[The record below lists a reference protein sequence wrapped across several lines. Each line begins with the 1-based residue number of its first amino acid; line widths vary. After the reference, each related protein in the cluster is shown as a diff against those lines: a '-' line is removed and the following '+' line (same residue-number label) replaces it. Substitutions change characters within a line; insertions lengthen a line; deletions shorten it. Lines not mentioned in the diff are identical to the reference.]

1 MMSAKTVTTETPAA
15 QAGVTINLTSAPGA
29 AGPAGTTGPAGP
41 TEFQSV
47 LAGAAPELTFVDTLP
62 TQPLAQLLAG
72 KQQQAARAA
81 ALATASAGAP
91 AATQVKP
98 PVVTDILKL
107 LTDTATL
114 LPAASDTS
122 LQTDADTAAVR
133 EETGDDS
140 EDILR
145 DWLDAM
151 VPFGVFA
158 PQAGGKSG
166 ETAADS
172 AGFGGPGGHAQ
183 RQAPLSASLL
193 PQAGIPER
201 EAMDAAASA
210 SAAVAAA
217 ATVPLIGRSV
227 EMMAA
232 NSQVAAAV
240 VALTTRGDAEG
251 DKPSAD
257 GWMSALGDLGAKRG
271 ADVAPDRA
279 IAVNTP
285 VHDSRWADAIAH
297 RLVMMAREGESVA
310 QLKLV
315 PVDLGPLD
323 IQITVKDSEAT
334 VHFGAAH
341 SETRAALEA
350 SLPKLRELL
359 SAQGLQLANASV
371 SQQSGGKN
379 QPERSSG
386 PAAIGAVAE
395 DAEISPAKAISTSLL
410 DIYA

>member
-1 MMSAKTVTTETPAA
+1 MMSAKTVTAETPAT
-15 QAGVTINLTSAPGA
+15 QPGVTINLTSAPG
-29 AGPAGTTGPAGP
+29 TTGGTGP

-47 LAGAAPELTFVDTLP
+47 LAGAAPELPFVDTLP
-62 TQPLAQLLAG
+62 TQPLAQVLAG
-72 KQQQAARAA
+72 KQQQATRAA
-81 ALATASAGAP
+81 ALAAASAGAQAQGQGKQP
-91 AATQVKP
+91 A
-98 PVVTDILKL
+98 VTDILKL
-107 LTDTATL
+107 LTDTATVV
-114 LPAASDTS
+114 PAA
-122 LQTDADTAAVR
+122 DASKEMGADKAVSVR
-133 EETGDDS
+133 EENAEDS
-140 EDILR
+140 DDILR

-158 PQAGGKSG
+158 PQAGGNPGKT
-166 ETAADS
+166 EDS
-172 AGFGGPGGHAQ
+172 AGFAGAGGHSS

-210 SAAVAAA
+210 SAN
-217 ATVPLIGRSV
+217 VPLIGRSV
-227 EMMAA
+227 ETLAA
-232 NSQVAAAV
+232 NAQVTAAV
-240 VALTTRGDAEG
+240 VALTTRGEAEG

-257 GWMSALGDLGAKRG
+257 GWMSALGDLAAKRG
-271 ADVAPDRA
+271 ADVTPERA
-279 IAVNTP
+279 LTLNTP
-285 VHDSRWADAIAH
+285 VQDSRWADAIAH

-323 IQITVKDSEAT
+323 IQITVKDSEAS

-350 SLPKLRELL
+350 SLPRLRELL
-359 SAQGLQLANASV
+359 SAQGLQLTNASV

-379 QPERSSG
+379 QSERSSG
-386 PAAIGAVAE
+386 PAAVGAVTE
-395 DAEISPAKAISTSLL
+395 DAEVGSAKAVSTSLL

>member
-1 MMSAKTVTTETPAA
+1 MMSAKTVTAETPAT
-15 QAGVTINLTSAPGA
+15 QAGVTINLTSAPG
-29 AGPAGTTGPAGP
+29 TTGGTGP

-47 LAGAAPELTFVDTLP
+47 LAGAAPELPFVDTLP

-72 KQQQAARAA
+72 KQQQATRAA
-81 ALATASAGAP
+81 ALAAANAGAQAQGQGKQP
-91 AATQVKP
+91 A
-98 PVVTDILKL
+98 VTDILKL
-107 LTDTATL
+107 LTDTATVV
-114 LPAASDTS
+114 PAA
-122 LQTDADTAAVR
+122 DASMEMGADKAVSVR
-133 EETGDDS
+133 EENAEDS
-140 EDILR
+140 DDILR

-158 PQAGGKSG
+158 PQAGGNPGKTT
-166 ETAADS
+166 EDS
-172 AGFGGPGGHAQ
+172 AGFAGAGGHSS

-210 SAAVAAA
+210 SAN
-217 ATVPLIGRSV
+217 VPLIGRSV
-227 EMMAA
+227 ETLAA
-232 NSQVAAAV
+232 NAQVTAAV
-240 VALTTRGDAEG
+240 VALTTRGEAEG

-257 GWMSALGDLGAKRG
+257 GWMSALGDLAAKRG
-271 ADVAPDRA
+271 ADVAPERA
-279 IAVNTP
+279 LTLNTP
-285 VHDSRWADAIAH
+285 VQDSRWADAIAH

-323 IQITVKDSEAT
+323 IQITVKDSEAS

-350 SLPKLRELL
+350 SLPRLRELL
-359 SAQGLQLANASV
+359 SAQGLQLTNASV

-379 QPERSSG
+379 QSERSSG
-386 PAAIGAVAE
+386 PAAVGAVTE
-395 DAEISPAKAISTSLL
+395 DAEVGSAKAVSTSLL

>member
-1 MMSAKTVTTETPAA
+1 MMSAKTVTTESPAA
-15 QAGVTINLTSAPGA
+15 QPGVTINLTTA
-29 AGPAGTTGPAGP
+29 AGSSGATGP

-47 LAGAAPELTFVDTLP
+47 LAGAAPEQPFVDTLP
-62 TQPLAQLLAG
+62 TQPLAQLLAS

-81 ALATASAGAP
+81 ALAAASAGAP
-91 AATQVKP
+91 APVQGKA

-107 LTDTATL
+107 LTDTATM
-114 LPAASDTS
+114 LPAASDAS
-122 LQTDADTAAVR
+122 LDASGPDEVAAVR
-133 EETGDDS
+133 EGAEDSDDV
-140 EDILR
+140 LR

-158 PQAGGKSG
+158 PQAGGNPG
-166 ETAADS
+166 EAS
-172 AGFGGPGGHAQ
+172 EESGFGSSGGQ
-183 RQAPLSASLL
+183 GSRQAPLSASLL

-201 EAMDAAASA
+201 EAMDAAVSA
-210 SAAVAAA
+210 SAAAATAASAAA
-217 ATVPLIGRSV
+217 IPLLGRSV
-227 EMMAA
+227 EMIAA
-232 NSQVAAAV
+232 STQLTAAV
-240 VALTTRGDAEG
+240 VALTTRGEAEG

-257 GWMSALGDLGAKRG
+257 GWMSALGELGARRA
-271 ADVAPDRA
+271 ADVTPERA
-279 IAVNTP
+279 LTLNTP

-323 IQITVKDSEAT
+323 IQITVKDSEAS

-350 SLPKLRELL
+350 SLPRLRELL
-359 SAQGLQLANASV
+359 SAQGLQLTNASV

-386 PAAIGAVAE
+386 PAAVGAVTE
-395 DAEISPAKAISTSLL
+395 DADIAPAKSLSTSLL

>member
-1 MMSAKTVTTETPAA
+1 MMSAKTVTSETPAT
-15 QAGVTINLTSAPGA
+15 QPGVTINLTSAPGSS
-29 AGPAGTTGPAGP
+29 GS

-47 LAGAAPELTFVDTLP
+47 LAEAAPELPFLDTLP
-62 TQPLAQLLAG
+62 PQPLAQLLAG

-81 ALATASAGAP
+81 ASATASA
-91 AATQVKP
+91 VM
-98 PVVTDILKL
+98 PVPVQGKQPSVTDILEL

-114 LPAASDTS
+114 LPAAADPS
-122 LQTDADTAAVR
+122 LNAIEGGDEAIVR
-133 EETGDDS
+133 EDIAEDS
-140 EDILR
+140 EDTLR

-151 VPFGVFA
+151 VPFGVFV
-158 PQAGGKSG
+158 PQAGSNPGEASEDPAGSG
-166 ETAADS
+166 DLA
-172 AGFGGPGGHAQ
+172 GHAS
-183 RQAPLSASLL
+183 RHAPVTASLL

-201 EAMDAAASA
+201 EAMNA
-210 SAAVAAA
+210 AAA
-217 ATVPLIGRSV
+217 ATS
-227 EMMAA
+227 
-232 NSQVAAAV
+232 AAAAIPLGRNIEV
-240 VALTTRGDAEG
+240 LAATIPQASAAMVALTTRGDKEI

-257 GWMSALGDLGAKRG
+257 GWMSALGDLAAKRG
-271 ADVAPDRA
+271 SELAPERA
-279 IAVNTP
+279 VTLNTP

-323 IQITVKDSEAT
+323 IQITVKDSEAS

-350 SLPKLRELL
+350 SLPRLRELL
-359 SAQGLQLANASV
+359 SAQGLQLTNASV

-386 PAAIGAVAE
+386 PAAVGAVAE
-395 DAEISPAKAISTSLL
+395 DSEIAPSNSVSTALL

>member
-1 MMSAKTVTTETPAA
+1 MMSAKTVTAETPATMP
-15 QAGVTINLTSAPGA
+15 GVTINLTS
-29 AGPAGTTGPAGP
+29 GTGSTDPTRP

-47 LAGAAPELTFVDTLP
+47 LAGATSELLFIDTLP
-62 TQPLAQLLAG
+62 TQPLAQLMAG
-72 KQQQAARAA
+72 KQQQAAQAA
-81 ALATASAGAP
+81 AAAAASAGTALP
-91 AATQVKP
+91 SAGKQ

-114 LPAASDTS
+114 LPGPDPSM
-122 LQTDADTAAVR
+122 DAVEVPDEAPIR
-133 EETGDDS
+133 EETADES

-158 PQAGGKSG
+158 PQAAGNPAGGTSEGATNSG
-166 ETAADS
+166 E
-172 AGFGGPGGHAQ
+172 PGGHAP
-183 RQAPLSASLL
+183 RPVPLSASLL
-193 PQAGIPER
+193 PQAGNPQR
-201 EAMDAAASA
+201 EAVDAAAQA
-210 SAAVAAA
+210 TPVAAS
-217 ATVPLIGRSV
+217 VPFIGRSV
-227 EMMAA
+227 ELIAA
-232 NSQVAAAV
+232 TSQAAAAV
-240 VALTTRGDAEG
+240 VALTTRSETEG

-271 ADVAPDRA
+271 VDVTPDRA
-279 IAVNTP
+279 ITLNTP

-310 QLKLV
+310 QLRLI

-323 IQITVKDSEAT
+323 IQITVKDSEAS

-341 SETRAALEA
+341 AETRAALES
-350 SLPKLRELL
+350 SLPRLRELL
-359 SAQGLQLANASV
+359 SAQGLQLTNASV

-386 PAAIGAVAE
+386 PVAVGAVAE
-395 DAEISPAKAISTSLL
+395 DAEIAPATSISTSLL
-410 DIYA
+410 DLYA